1 MSVIN
6 HLVDM
11 PQLEIEQM
19 YLDMLPDLRYNKHRL
34 KEFSTEQKHKM
45 ENIFNV

>member
-1 MSVIN
+1 
-6 HLVDM
+6 M

-19 YLDMLPDLRYNKHRL
+19 YLDMLTDLRYNKRRL